1 MEWIDKK
8 LKDDMGWDNSK
19 QPTLPSINHPMKS
32 SEKLLSPLRVPSKGR
47 PPSKIKQSKIEKMK
61 RQKRRKR

>member
-47 PPSKIKQSKIEKMK
+47 PPSKIK
-61 RQKRRKR
+61 